1 MLANQRKKI
10 TMELYLSERDIEN
23 IRKLQRMSKI
33 WKYEVRDN
41 ITVEGCGRVVKGW
54 DAIND
59 KECIIKNLP
68 K

>member
-1 MLANQRKKI
+1 
-10 TMELYLSERDIEN
+10 MELYLSERDIIA
-23 IRKLQRMSKI
+23 IRELQKASKI

-41 ITVEGCGRVVKGW
+41 ITVEGCGKVVKGW

>member
-1 MLANQRKKI
+1 MLANQRNKL

-41 ITVEGCGRVVKGW
+41 ITIEGCGKKVKAW
-54 DAIND
+54 DEINNQ
-59 KECIIKNLP
+59 ECIIKNLP